1 MNYSNFGR
9 AKILEQKEVKIK
21 TKSSQTDRIAF
32 KEFGEETCQQKTK
45 MTNKDVLHEICLEIS
60 DLFCRDQI

>member
-32 KEFGEETCQQKTK
+32 KEFVEEACCQK
-45 MTNKDVLHEICLEIS
+45 NKNDK
-60 DLFCRDQI
+60 